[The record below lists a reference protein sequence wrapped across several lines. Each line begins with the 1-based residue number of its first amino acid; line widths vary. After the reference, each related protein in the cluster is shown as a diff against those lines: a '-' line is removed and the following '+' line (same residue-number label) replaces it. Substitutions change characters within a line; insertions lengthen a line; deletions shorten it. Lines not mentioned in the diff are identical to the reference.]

1 MRWQLSTSRDCT
13 ITDMHILSGSLW
25 ICSQPS
31 QSPSYS
37 FVRSTVNPTRN
48 LNNSF
53 PIFYFTENS
62 ADTISSHDCINF
74 GDCGRE
80 TLSWVK
86 PPEPVVFSIAQNAKN
101 LINWGSVSLEAI
113 PRLTALPCYAFIAP
127 DTNKRI
133 SYVFNFGRMPNLILV
148 PDGTTKPI
156 FSPYFND
163 RNLAPETKMPT
174 KGTVFIRA
182 CGIWMRDR
190 GACRPRQYY
199 YIRARTRTA
208 LRFRSM

>member
-1 MRWQLSTSRDCT
+1 MESALSEADDNYVSTLIECNVFRGNNKTYKNSMRWQLSTSRDCT

-113 PRLTALPCYAFIAP
+113 PRLTALPCYA
-127 DTNKRI
+127 
-133 SYVFNFGRMPNLILV
+133 
-148 PDGTTKPI
+148 
-156 FSPYFND
+156 
-163 RNLAPETKMPT
+163 
-174 KGTVFIRA
+174 
-182 CGIWMRDR
+182 
-190 GACRPRQYY
+190 
-199 YIRARTRTA
+199 
-208 LRFRSM
+208 